1 MRLTLKVIVQ
11 NDGDFVYLILLYTLS
26 HLFLSRS
33 IVILSSTTRSSGWSV
48 FFKFSK

>member
-1 MRLTLKVIVQ
+1 MRLTLNVIVQ
-11 NDGDFVYLILLYTLS
+11 NDGDSVYPVLPYTLP
-26 HLFLSRS
+26 HLLSKS